1 MDQVS
6 AAVGIRPFAMEQAS
20 IILLIVTAADP
31 TFLSCPQ
38 ASEATHV
45 PHLAEDLNSQLEET
59 KLPAVKSLN
68 VPPSLSTPLNVLE
81 FLPAALKEE
90 VSLSQPGLS
99 LSPTL

>member
-1 MDQVS
+1 M
-6 AAVGIRPFAMEQAS
+6 GIRPFAKEQAS

-31 TFLSCPQ
+31 AFLYCPQ

-45 PHLAEDLNSQLEET
+45 PHLAEDLNPWLEET

-68 VPPSLSTPLNVLE
+68 IPPSLSTPLN
-81 FLPAALKEE
+81 AARKEE

-99 LSPTL
+99 LLPAL